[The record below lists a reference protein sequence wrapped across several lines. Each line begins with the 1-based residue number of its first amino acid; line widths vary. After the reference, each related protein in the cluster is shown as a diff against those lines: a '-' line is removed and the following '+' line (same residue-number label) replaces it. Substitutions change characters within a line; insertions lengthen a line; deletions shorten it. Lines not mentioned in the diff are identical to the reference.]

1 MLAPPGARARV
12 ASGSCCRSD
21 RQPAGR
27 RGDSPSCRCPVPQ
40 GRVRHRGC
48 CPSCTGRVGL
58 FQMTMTG
65 MDLRAVPG
73 GGPAAEAIG
82 SAAEAAAEL
91 ARGPRADRP
100 GRRAF
105 TLAYKLRMLTE
116 YDATVPGLKGE
127 MLRREVLYSMHMVE
141 WRRAKD
147 RSPRRTP
154 RRGTEV
160 AREGPPTR
168 VGTARTW
175 TPVPPRAPRGL
186 PAVAVVTRPG
196 RPRGCAHARP
206 SLRCSPRSR
215 APDRPEHGSRDV
227 RRGDASPRA
236 LLTSDNAAP

>member
-58 FQMTMTG
+58 FQLTMTG

-175 TPVPPRAPRGL
+175 NPAPPRAPVGCPPSRSSPVQVGL
-186 PAVAVVTRPG
+186 GAALMLAPHSAARHAAVHLTGRSMAAAMFAVGMPLQG
-196 RPRGCAHARP
+196 PC
-206 SLRCSPRSR
+206 
-215 APDRPEHGSRDV
+215 
-227 RRGDASPRA
+227 
-236 LLTSDNAAP
+236 